1 MYSMANLEQDN
12 KFDFTVQYDKE
23 DCYVNIDELEL
34 YRLLYNLVDNS
45 FKYSNSN
52 DRISISYKTEDRLII
67 IVEDT
72 GVGMNSQNLDGIF
85 SPFDR
90 LDQSRNKDGMGLGL
104 SVVKGIV
111 DKYDGDISINSE
123 LGKGTSVT
131 ITI

>member
-52 DRISISYKTEDRLII
+52 DRISISYKREDRLII

-72 GVGMNSQNLDGIF
+72 GAGMNSQNLDRIF

-123 LGKGTSVT
+123 LGKGTSIT